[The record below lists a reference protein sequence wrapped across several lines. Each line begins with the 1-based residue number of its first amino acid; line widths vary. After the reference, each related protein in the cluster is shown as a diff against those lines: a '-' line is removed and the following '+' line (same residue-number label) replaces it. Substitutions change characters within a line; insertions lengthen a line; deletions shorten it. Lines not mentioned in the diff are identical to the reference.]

1 MDEIAKT
8 HDTAA
13 DSPTPYQLDLT
24 GWLAPGHGWVARIAQ
39 ALTTLGAHPARSVV
53 LLPYAHLMP
62 LASAMWA
69 QARPDGFAPRFETT
83 MNWVRSLAPWTPAPD
98 DIRLDVALDTLTAQT
113 LLERAGLRAHSEALA
128 GKLVQAAHQLAPLVA
143 AVPPG
148 ERPAWAARARPVV
161 ALGMEAPVLALESAL
176 ARIALEWA
184 VASGYPADLLWR
196 AVQAADDNV
205 APALEGLVVI
215 EGFQAEP
222 LTEALKAH
230 LGARAVSVPLELLPG
245 MGSVTLHAARDA
257 EDEAERAAACV
268 LRHLAMGAT
277 PVALAATDRALTRR
291 VRAMLGARGAA
302 IRDETGWKLSTT
314 RAAAQLMGALR
325 ACAWDAGTDAVV
337 DWMKNAPAFSAASVR
352 MAERALRKVGI
363 GQWSSWAAGDF
374 SAQPALAAL
383 VERVQTLR
391 AEAQAARTLDDWL
404 HAVRALLQGT
414 GQWAALIEDAAGQKV
429 LEVLHLQE
437 DAQAALAQSLV
448 ASAWGTRRM
457 AATAFVAW
465 VNDALEG
472 ASFVPA
478 YPAQAQVVI
487 LPLSQLLARPFAAL
501 VLPGCD
507 ELRMSAAPEPPGEWS
522 VEQRKALGLPARE
535 VLAAAAR
542 AAWHAALQQ
551 PVVDVLWRA
560 SDEGGEPLLPS
571 AFVQQLLLAGKRA
584 SDADPRST
592 RALVQVTTPRPLP
605 RAAELAVRRLSA
617 SAYEDLRRCPYR
629 FFALRQLGLQES
641 DELES
646 EIDKRDFGLWLHA
659 TLKNFHEGLRSHPV
673 TGREALQALLN
684 DAAAQAVRARRL
696 ADDEFLPF
704 SAMWPQVRE
713 GYLDWLAEH
722 ETSDL
727 RFEEAE
733 AWREQPVGDVML
745 VGQIDR
751 IDRAPDGAALLL
763 DYKTEN
769 QTRTR
774 ERIQLAGEDTQL
786 PFYAALLQ
794 DDTLRAAYLNIG
806 ERDGTKA
813 FEQADVVALRD
824 ALVAGIQTDMQ
835 RIAQG
840 AAMPALGEG
849 MVCEFCAARGL
860 CRKDFWA

>member
-1 MDEIAKT
+1 MDEIAIT
-8 HDTAA
+8 HDPAA
-13 DSPTPYQLDLT
+13 NSPALHLLDLS
-24 GWLAPGHGWVARIAQ
+24 GWLAPGHGLVARIAQ
-39 ALTTLGAHPARSVV
+39 AVNDLGAHPARTVV

-83 MNWVRSLAPWTPAPD
+83 MNWMRGLGPWSAAPD
-98 DIRLDVALDTLTAQT
+98 DIRLDAALDGLTAQT

-143 AVPPG
+143 AVPPAQ
-148 ERPAWAARARPVV
+148 RSAWAARARPAVS
-161 ALGMEAPVLALESAL
+161 LGMEAPALALESAV

-184 VASGYPADLLWR
+184 VASGYPADILWH
-196 AVQAADDNV
+196 AVQPGPDGSV
-205 APALEGLVVI
+205 PALEGLVVL

-230 LGARAVSVPLELLPG
+230 LGARALSLPLTPLPG
-245 MGSVTLHAARDA
+245 HGSITLHAAHDA
-257 EDEAERAAACV
+257 EDEAERTAACV
-268 LRHLAMGAT
+268 LRHLDAGVV

-325 ACAWDAGTDAVV
+325 ACAWDASSDAVL
-337 DWMKNAPAFSAASVR
+337 DWLKNAPAFPAAAVR
-352 MAERALRKVGI
+352 VAERALRKAGI
-363 GQWSSWAAGDF
+363 GQWSGWAAGDF
-374 SAQPALAAL
+374 SAQPALASLVREVQAL
-383 VERVQTLR
+383 RGGM
-391 AEAQAARTLDDWL
+391 QAARSLDAWL
-404 HAVRALLQGT
+404 RALREMLQSA
-414 GQWAALIEDAAGQKV
+414 GQWDALAADAAGQKV
-429 LEVLHLQE
+429 LEALHLHE
-437 DAQAALAQSLV
+437 EAQAALAQSLS

-457 AATAFVAW
+457 AATAFLAW

-478 YPAQAQVVI
+478 YPPQAQVVI

-507 ELRMSAAPEPPGEWS
+507 ELRLSAAPEPPGEWS
-522 VEQRKALGLPARE
+522 TEQRKALNLPARE
-535 VLAAAAR
+535 TLAAAAR
-542 AAWHAALQQ
+542 AAWQTALRL
-551 PVVDVLWRA
+551 PLVDVLWRA

-571 AFVQQLLLAGKRA
+571 PFVQQLLLEGEKP
-584 SDADPRST
+584 SEADPRAS
-592 RALVQVTTPRPLP
+592 RLLAPLATPRPFPTAAQLP
-605 RAAELAVRRLSA
+605 VRRLSA

-641 DELES
+641 DELEA

-659 TLKNFHEGLRSHPV
+659 VLKIFHETLRASPAAE
-673 TGREALQALLN
+673 RETRHAMLDN
-684 DAAAQAVRARRL
+684 AAAQAARDMAL

-713 GYLDWLAEH
+713 GYLDWLAGH
-722 ETSDL
+722 DASQL

-733 AWREQPVGDVML
+733 RWLEQPLGDVTL
-745 VGQIDR
+745 IGQIDR

-774 ERIQLAGEDTQL
+774 ERIQQAGEDTQL
-786 PFYAALLQ
+786 AFYAALLS
-794 DDTLRAAYLNIG
+794 DDTLRAAYLNVG

-813 FEQADVVALRD
+813 FEQDDVVVLRD
-824 ALVAGIQTDMQ
+824 ALVQGIVTDIR
-835 RIAQG
+835 RIAEG
-840 AAMPALGEG
+840 AALPALGEG
-849 MVCEFCAARGL
+849 MACEFCAARGL